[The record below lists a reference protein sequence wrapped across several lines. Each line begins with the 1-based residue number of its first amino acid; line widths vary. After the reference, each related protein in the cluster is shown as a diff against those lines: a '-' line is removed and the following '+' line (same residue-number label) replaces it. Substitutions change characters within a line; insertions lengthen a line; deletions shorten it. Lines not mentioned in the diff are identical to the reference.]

1 MVRTDQRSLKFL
13 LEQRLIAV
21 EYQRWIAKLMGF
33 DFTIEYKK
41 GVENST
47 TDALSCL
54 PPVLELGL
62 LSVVNGLNSNV
73 FLTQIKENETL
84 NGILQDLIN
93 KQPAPE
99 GYGLGGLLTYKGWLV
114 LPADSPTIPLLL
126 TEFHTS
132 PVDGHQRVLKT
143 YQCLS

>member
-47 TDALSCL
+47 ADALSCL

-84 NGILQDLIN
+84 NGIVQDLIN

-114 LPADSPTIPLLL
+114 LPADSLTIPLLL

-132 PVDGHQRVLKT
+132 PVGGHQGVLKT
-143 YQCLS
+143 Y